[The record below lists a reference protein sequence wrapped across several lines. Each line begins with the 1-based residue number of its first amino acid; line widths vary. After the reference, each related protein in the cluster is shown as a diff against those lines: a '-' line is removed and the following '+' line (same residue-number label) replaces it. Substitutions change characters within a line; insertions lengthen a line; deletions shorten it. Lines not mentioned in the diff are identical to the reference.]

1 MEISNCFFLRLMS
14 ILSVFKYNF
23 WINITEENVREFI
36 EIKRTSIKRVIKK
49 YFWRSL
55 GILTVLIDFYFLYLL
70 VPKLNVFQ
78 NEVCY
83 KLSNHEVPMSI
94 CDIFKL
100 SLSILFLHFYLKYYI
115 YRREWE
121 SYKWLENFI
130 IVGSYIGVFIIVL
143 ILSCIVLIIIPNTT
157 FEKLAFVI
165 LIVLSYFAY
174 YTACTT
180 DWFDKYIYSE
190 CHTYTSTVNH
200 IVFKDKKYLI
210 ITDLAKRWR
219 LRKIKEITQKKKI
232 DQPAPQDPRLC
243 SHPLVSKGL
252 NDNHHQFTSL
262 KTSQPLDC
270 EQYLQST
277 RIVRS
282 ENSYN
287 QPDTFAWG
295 MSDLNEYPNKFLQYK
310 LIPL

>member
-1 MEISNCFFLRLMS
+1 MSLR
-14 ILSVFKYNF
+14 K
-23 WINITEENVREFI
+23 W
-36 EIKRTSIKRVIKK
+36 K
-49 YFWRSL
+49 
-55 GILTVLIDFYFLYLL
+55 
-70 VPKLNVFQ
+70 
-78 NEVCY
+78 
-83 KLSNHEVPMSI
+83 
-94 CDIFKL
+94 
-100 SLSILFLHFYLKYYI
+100 
-115 YRREWE
+115 

-143 ILSCIVLIIIPNTT
+143 ILSCTVLIIIPNTT

-210 ITDLAKRWR
+210 ITNLAIRWR
-219 LRKIKEITQKKKI
+219 RRKTKKITQKKKKI
-232 DQPAPQDPRLC
+232 VQLAPQDPRL
-243 SHPLVSKGL
+243 SIHQLVSKGL
-252 NDNHHQFTSL
+252 NDNRHRFTSL
-262 KTSQPLDC
+262 KTSQSLDC
-270 EQYLQST
+270 EGEYIQST

-282 ENSYN
+282 DTSYN

-295 MSDLNEYPNKFLQYK
+295 MSDLNEYSNKFRQYK